1 MDAEVVARSREDEVK
16 MLGVGVAKRLEKVR
30 SITGLLPVT
39 VAVLGNRKL
48 GGKEAAVTKYFHYF
62 Q

>member
-1 MDAEVVARSREDEVK
+1 MVARSKEDEVK

-48 GGKEAAVTKYFHYF
+48 GRKEAAVTISSK
-62 Q
+62 QMKLS